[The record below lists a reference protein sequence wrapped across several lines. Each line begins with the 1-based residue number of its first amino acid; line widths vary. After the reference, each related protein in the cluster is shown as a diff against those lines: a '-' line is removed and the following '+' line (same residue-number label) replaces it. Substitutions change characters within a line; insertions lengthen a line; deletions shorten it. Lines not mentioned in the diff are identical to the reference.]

1 MEHTA
6 TSYAQQQEKVNAY
19 FTAQSS
25 FWKDIY
31 AKKDVYAQIHQDRH
45 VAILEW
51 ITSLALAPTARVL
64 EIGCG
69 AGFLSVALAQ
79 CGFQVCSIDSSAAM
93 VEQARANATAAGVA
107 DAISLTIGDIYSLA
121 FDPAS
126 FDLVVA
132 VGVIP
137 WLAQPELAMQEM
149 ARVLKP
155 GGFLILTADNRARL
169 NIHLDPSLYPG
180 FLPLKRLAKDILSRT
195 GIRRR
200 SPDEVDSHF
209 HTRRTI
215 DSILSRLHLVKT
227 NSKTLG
233 FGPFTLFRCPLL
245 PNSPGIA
252 LHRRLQRLADQGA
265 PVLRATGSH
274 YIVLAQKAPIAAET
288 VVSEAEEASLAEN
301 VRM

>member
-1 MEHTA
+1 MEQSA
-6 TSYAQQQEKVNAY
+6 TSYVQQQEKVNAY
-19 FTAQSS
+19 FTSQSS
-25 FWKDIY
+25 YWKDIY

-45 VAILEW
+45 IAILDW
-51 ITSLALAPTARVL
+51 IKSLALAPSAQVV

-79 CGFQVCSIDSSAAM
+79 CGFQVCAIDSSAAM

-107 DAISLTIGDIYSLA
+107 DAISLAVGDVYSLA
-121 FDPAS
+121 FAQAS

-137 WLAQPELAMQEM
+137 WLSQPELAMQEM

-155 GGFLILTADNRARL
+155 GGFIILTADNRARL

-180 FLPLKRLAKDILSRT
+180 FLPLKRLAKDVLDRT
-195 GIRRR
+195 RIRRR
-200 SPDEVDSHF
+200 APDEVDSHF
-209 HTRRTI
+209 HTRRAI
-215 DSILSRLHLVKT
+215 DSILSRLNLVKN

-245 PNSPGIA
+245 PKSPGIA
-252 LHRRLQRLADQGA
+252 LHHRLQRLADRNV
-265 PVLRATGSH
+265 PVLCATGSH
-274 YIVLAQKAPIAAET
+274 YIVLARKSAAPAPLAPEN
-288 VVSEAEEASLAEN
+288 VVSEAMEAH
-301 VRM
+301 